1 MASRLAIIITGVL
14 IWTSQAFARFS
25 SDEFFTLLQKGDYAI
40 ISAGKNLNSPA
51 DARLTKAQL
60 EMRSQNLESE
70 LKLIKVKFHKVTG
83 HYGVLEES
91 FFVASKAEQEPTF
104 IRLGEKFNQESIILG
119 SRGLQKMVYTTGKDK
134 GYAQTGAGMVIAV
147 KGPKDFT
154 EIMTTDGKKIRFSLN
169 FDFDKKCK
177 NKITSYTSCHKATF
191 R

>member
-70 LKLIKVKFHKVTG
+70 LKLIKVKFHKVTTAFWKSLFLSPLRPNKNP
-83 HYGVLEES
+83 HSLDLEKNLIR
-91 FFVASKAEQEPTF
+91 KALFLEAVDYRKWFTPLEKIKVMLKREQEW
-104 IRLGEKFNQESIILG
+104 
-119 SRGLQKMVYTTGKDK
+119 
-134 GYAQTGAGMVIAV
+134 
-147 KGPKDFT
+147 
-154 EIMTTDGKKIRFSLN
+154 
-169 FDFDKKCK
+169 
-177 NKITSYTSCHKATF
+177 
-191 R
+191 